1 LLALRGRH
9 LNTHTFSAAIAE
21 LKVLGRSEAAD
32 QAAGTSK
39 AAGHYKRL
47 GAGNA
52 ALWAPTV
59 IAALQAVG
67 RAARSRAPSKA
78 GDKFRPYLE
87 LEEIRDEKALPE
99 GRHVYKVRREFFYR

>member
-1 LLALRGRH
+1 M
-9 LNTHTFSAAIAE
+9 
-21 LKVLGRSEAAD
+21 
-32 QAAGTSK
+32 
-39 AAGHYKRL
+39 